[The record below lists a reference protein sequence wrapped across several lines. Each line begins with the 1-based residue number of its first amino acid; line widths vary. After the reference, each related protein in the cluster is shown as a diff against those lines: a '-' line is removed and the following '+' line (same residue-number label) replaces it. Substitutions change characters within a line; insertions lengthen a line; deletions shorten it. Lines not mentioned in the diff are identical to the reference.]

1 MSATLRWRAP
11 DGLDAGDIDAW
22 TGLAARAGPH
32 PNPFAMPQFV
42 LPAARWLT
50 PSKPPRIA
58 WIERGGPHSPTLIA
72 VGAFAFARPDLFVPL
87 PHLCDYRTPHTFRGG
102 LLVAAGEEGA
112 AIRALLS
119 SAPNGRRWRALD
131 VRNLPLDCAELESAR
146 HLAGSEGG
154 GWFPRR
160 VFERPILDVPA
171 GDTPVLPES
180 KDRRRHRRR
189 LQQQGALE
197 FRLLRGAEVDGP
209 AIRAHLALE
218 HAGWKGGR
226 GSSLLSAPAQAAF
239 FREMIAGFAGIG
251 AAVLM
256 ETRLDGR
263 VIASSSNL
271 LLGDTLNGF
280 KIGWDPE
287 FAACGPGILDEAAL
301 IAALPAQLPG
311 VRRFDSQA
319 QQDSYLARLL
329 PQRMRM
335 ATGTLA
341 LDRNAARAMRAARW
355 LRPLAWRLERDG

>member
-11 DGLDAGDIDAW
+11 GELDADDLEAW

-42 LPAARWLT
+42 LPAVRWLT
-50 PSKPPRIA
+50 PSKPPWIA
-58 WIERGGPHSPTLIA
+58 WIERDGPPLRKLVA
-72 VGAFAFARPDLFVPL
+72 VGAFAFARPNLFVPL
-87 PHLCDYRTPHTFRGG
+87 PHLRDYRTPHTFRGG
-102 LLVAAGEEGA
+102 LLVAAGEENA

-119 SAPNGRRWRALD
+119 STPNGRRWRALD
-131 VRNLPLDCAELESAR
+131 VRNLPIDCAELESAR
-146 HLAGSEGG
+146 HLAESQGG

-160 VFERPILDVPA
+160 VFERPVVDVSADDVPA
-171 GDTPVLPES
+171 LPES

-189 LQQQGALE
+189 LQQKGTLE
-197 FRLLRGAEVDGP
+197 FRLLRGTEVDEP
-209 AIRAHLALE
+209 AIRMHLALE
-218 HAGWKGGR
+218 HAGWKGQR
-226 GSSLLSAPAQAAF
+226 GSSLQSAPAQTAF
-239 FREMIAGFAGIG
+239 FREMIAGFAGLG

-287 FAACGPGILDEAAL
+287 FAAYGPGMLDEAAL
-301 IAALPAQLPG
+301 VAALPAQLPG

-319 QQDSYLARLL
+319 QQGSYLARLL
-329 PQRMRM
+329 PQRVRM

-341 LDRNAARAMRAARW
+341 LDRGAARMMRAARW
-355 LRPLAWRLERDG
+355 LHPLAWRFERDD